1 MKLFVSH
8 GGLGSIMESQYY
20 GVPVLG
26 MPIFGNQPGI
36 VENVVQEGW
45 AVKVEFNSLTEEIVS
60 EALQELLGNPR

>member
-26 MPIFGNQPGI
+26 IPMFGNQPG
-36 VENVVQEGW
+36 VVQGAVQEGW
-45 AVKVEFNSLTEEIVS
+45 AVKVEYNTLTEESVS
-60 EALQELLGNPR
+60 EALQQLLGNPR